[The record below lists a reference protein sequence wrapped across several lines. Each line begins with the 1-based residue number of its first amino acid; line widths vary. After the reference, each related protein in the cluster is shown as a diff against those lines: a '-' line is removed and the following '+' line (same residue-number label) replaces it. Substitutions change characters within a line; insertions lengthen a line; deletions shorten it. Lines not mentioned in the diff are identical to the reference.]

1 MLSCKKFCQFLL
13 TFPPYQAKTLRIFQ
27 GCFTVQLSR
36 LFILLSQATTSI
48 SYHSHSLLSTTFF
61 IFLKFCIFQTVFSDT
76 KFFMFLPPFSA
87 AKIIISRVTSFV
99 NNFLGFL
106 FFIPRDRKSFQNKII
121 LKALTEKEGFEPSRR
136 LPDLYP

>member
-36 LFILLSQATTSI
+36 LFFVVSSDNFYILSQSFAFVNN
-48 SYHSHSLLSTTFF
+48 FF